1 MKSITILLLIFTT
14 TCSSQTTFKSIQ
26 NDIVELY
33 ISKNEIQEENKE
45 KILDNFKELITITD
59 LISTSNFS
67 YEKEGI
73 YKVSPNITHTTTN
86 LLILNKDSYKVLSID
101 DDFSKAFNE
110 LTTFIKNNTSID
122 KEETIRYF
130 ESFFNIVKENREMK
144 GINTLESIDD

>member
-33 ISKNEIQEENKE
+33 IFKNEVQEENRE
-45 KILDNFKELITITD
+45 KILGNFKELITITD
-59 LISTSNFS
+59 LIKTSNFS
-67 YEKEGI
+67 YGKVGI

-101 DDFSKAFNE
+101 DDFSKTFNE
-110 LTTFIKNNTSID
+110 LSTFLKNDTSIN
-122 KEETIRYF
+122 KEETIQYF
-130 ESFFNIVKENREMK
+130 ESFFNIVKENRGMK
-144 GINTLESIDD
+144 GINTLENIDD